1 MHAFRV
7 RRITDDSM
15 SPRRDL
21 IYTPYIQR
29 LRLICHS
36 FARVPPQPSPPPK
49 RLSCPLVILY
59 LERGFQ
65 NASDPAATTAGP
77 TNAASATGCIEK
89 RCIPHEGQIPLEQKN
104 KDIRNKKKGNQI
116 QFRAFFSAGVMREW

>member
-1 MHAFRV
+1 
-7 RRITDDSM
+7 
-15 SPRRDL
+15 
-21 IYTPYIQR
+21 
-29 LRLICHS
+29 
-36 FARVPPQPSPPPK
+36 
-49 RLSCPLVILY
+49 VILY